1 MFCIVWGSQY
11 FQFVVKP
18 PSHTQAHT
26 ICCNRYRDQK
36 YIQSYESRQLRVGC
50 TFNLIG
56 RAFNN
61 PKSEPTSNNTH
72 LPENKPK
79 AIAHLDWT
87 NLTCIVSK
95 DSNRSTPNCNT
106 HGAGC
111 LPSAQN
117 LLVAKEHIW
126 GYQCESDSLTMYC
139 LCRMAEGK
147 RLSANS
153 IKSILKPI

>member
-1 MFCIVWGSQY
+1 
-11 FQFVVKP
+11 
-18 PSHTQAHT
+18 
-26 ICCNRYRDQK
+26 
-36 YIQSYESRQLRVGC
+36 LRVGC
-50 TFNLIG
+50 TFNHKG

-79 AIAHLDWT
+79 AITHPDWT

-95 DSNRSTPNCNT
+95 DSNRSTPNCYN

-117 LLVAKEHIW
+117 LLVVKEHIW

-153 IKSILKPI
+153 IKSILKPIWHRKKDIRP